1 MEQKLEK
8 EYLTDLKRIK
18 ETIAE
23 NRNKT
28 MVIVNSAMIITYHQI
43 GIIINQRKTWGTKY
57 VKRLAVDLKE
67 YGSTYSFDQLMRMSQ
82 FANIFTQKEI
92 LEQPVPK
99 IPWGTIIKI
108 MQKSSSK
115 EEMIWYI
122 NQAYQNRWSRR
133 EVIQQYQ
140 LKAFE
145 RRQIKP
151 LMTEKA
157 ENDELIADII
167 KDTIAFNF
175 LKEGDLIHE
184 ENLKNK
190 LTDNVIL
197 YLQELGPGFALVGK
211 EYKLTTPSNKS
222 FYIDLLMYHTK
233 IHAYVVIE
241 VKTTE
246 FHPADIGQ
254 LNFYVNAVNDLEKE
268 KLDNDTVGIL
278 LCKDADNYTVRT
290 SIQGLQ
296 TAIGISKYKILE
308 ELPNYLEKKIKDSGF

>member
-197 YLQELGPGFALVGK
+197 FLQELGPGFALVGK